1 MKKIL
6 KKLLCLTLGV
16 GMMLSMVACNSS
28 SGSGGANSGNGGGNS
43 SKPTGEP
50 IVLTIWCPEADH
62 EFAKQV
68 AAQYQAANPDKT
80 YKFLFGIQGEND
92 AATKVLN
99 DVENAPD
106 VFSFPSDQINRLING
121 DALARIGGSY
131 LDYVKAN
138 NSADAVDSA
147 TVLVDGEERTYGMP
161 YTDNTFFLYYDK
173 SVLTEEDVKSLDG
186 ILAKCTAPDADGK
199 NGKQFA
205 MPLNDGWYSTSF
217 YFAKGLGYNVTF
229 DEAFGETEIT
239 CDFANDTGK
248 AVTQALWEVIS
259 DPRVK
264 PDTDDSKSAA
274 GFQDGSIVAAVSG
287 IWNKTTFQNYLG
299 ENFAVAKL
307 PTYTLNRGLATEEQ
321 VQLVSFAGYKLLGVA
336 QHSKNKAEAMAF
348 AQFYSN
354 KQNQLLHFDLRGFVP
369 TNLEAQQEERVKN
382 DICAR
387 AITAQLQY
395 TKSQKNV
402 PSTLW
407 TPMQGL
413 GDGLIALIAEG
424 ATQEQILELLNNAV
438 SQIEKH
444 PA

>member
-1 MKKIL
+1 MKKLL
-6 KKLLCLTLGV
+6 KKLLCLALGATISV
-16 GMMLSMVACNSS
+16 SLFAC
-28 SGSGGANSGNGGGNS
+28 GGGNQNQGGGGTS
-43 SKPTGEP
+43 TPDKGET

-62 EFAKQV
+62 AFAQQV
-68 AAQYQAANPDKT
+68 ADQYKAANPDKS

-99 DVENAPD
+99 DVTNAPD

-121 DALARIGGSY
+121 DALARIGGNY
-131 LDYVKAN
+131 LDYIKAN

-147 TVLVDGEERTYGMP
+147 TVLVNGEECTYGMP

-173 SVLTEEDVKSLDG
+173 SVLTEEDVKTLDG
-186 ILAKCTAPDADGK
+186 ILAKCTAPDEDGK

-205 MPLNDGWYSTSF
+205 MPLNDGWYNSSF
-217 YFAKGLGYNVTF
+217 YFAKGLGYNVTY

-248 AVTQALWEVIS
+248 AVTKALWEVIS
-259 DPRVK
+259 NPKVK

-287 IWNKTTFQNYLG
+287 IWNKTTFQEYLG

-307 PTYTLNRGLATEEQ
+307 PTYTLNRGTASEEQ
-321 VQLVSFAGYKLLGVA
+321 VQLVSFAGYKLLGVS
-336 QHSKNKAEAMAF
+336 QYSKNKAEAMAF

-382 DICAR
+382 DACAK

-424 ATQEQILELLNNAV
+424 ATEEEIFELLTNAV
-438 SQIEKH
+438 SQIEKK

>member
-1 MKKIL
+1 M
-6 KKLLCLTLGV
+6 T
-16 GMMLSMVACNSS
+16 LSMVACGEDSAQN
-28 SGSGGANSGNGGGNS
+28 GGNS
-43 SKPTGEP
+43 AATPSGET
-50 IVLTIWCPEADH
+50 IKLTIWCPEADH

-68 AAQYQAANPDKT
+68 AEEYKAANPTKS
-80 YKFLFGIQGEND
+80 YKFFFGIQGEND

-121 DALARIGGSY
+121 DALARIGGTY
-131 LDYVKAN
+131 LDYIKAN
-138 NSADAVDSA
+138 NSEDAVDSA
-147 TVLVDGEERTYGMP
+147 TVTVDGEERVYGMP
-161 YTDNTFFLYYDK
+161 YTDNTFFLYYNK

-186 ILAKCTAPDADGK
+186 ILAKCTAPDENGA

-217 YFAKGLGYNVTF
+217 YFAKGLGYQVTY
-229 DEAFGETEIT
+229 DEAFGETAIT
-239 CDFANDTGK
+239 CDFDNETGK
-248 AVTQALWEVIS
+248 DVTRALWEVVS
-259 DPRVK
+259 NPKVK

-299 ENFAVAKL
+299 DNFAVAKL
-307 PTYTLNRGLATEEQ
+307 PTYTLNRGQANEEQ
-321 VQLVSFAGYKLLGVA
+321 VQLVSFAGYKLLGVS
-336 QHSKNKAEAMAF
+336 QYSKNKAEAMAF
-348 AQFYSN
+348 AQYYSN
-354 KQNQLLHFDLRGFVP
+354 KQSQLKHFDLRGFVP
-369 TNLEAQQEERVKN
+369 TNLEALQEERVKN
-382 DICAR
+382 DICAK

-413 GDGLIALIAEG
+413 GDGMIALIAEG
-424 ATQEQILELLNNAV
+424 ATADQLYELLTNAV
-438 SQIEKH
+438 NQIRK
-444 PA
+444 